1 MSISYSKPI
10 AVIAA
15 KAHEILVS
23 KLKQGGYEVNMLTP
37 ANGEEWHNAIAK
49 AVGIVVASGIR
60 IDEAFLS
67 RASQLRWI
75 ARLGSGMEL
84 IDVEAAAAKGIKV
97 YSSPEGNANA
107 VGEHALG
114 MLLSLMH
121 KISSS
126 SREVI
131 NHQWI
136 REANRGT
143 ELSGKT
149 VGIIG
154 FGNTGRAFANVLKG
168 FNVTVLAHDKYQ
180 FGFGNEWIKEASVDQ
195 VLRYSHIVSIHLP
208 LNKETF
214 HYVNEDFFS
223 KLKEQPII
231 INTSRGEILETRAL
245 IEAFDKNQVRGAALD
260 VLENEDLGSY
270 SSAENELLIRL
281 LDKPEVLITPHIAGY
296 SYEAFYHMSRII
308 ADKLGL

>member
-1 MSISYSKPI
+1 MSTSYPKPI
-10 AVIAA
+10 VVIAA
-15 KAHEILVS
+15 RAHEILTS

-37 ANGEEWHNAIAK
+37 ANGEEWNNAIAK
-49 AVGIVVASGIR
+49 AAGIVVASGIR
-60 IDEAFLS
+60 IDEVFLS
-67 RASQLRWI
+67 QASQLRWI

-84 IDVEAAAAKGIKV
+84 IDVEAAEAKGIKV
-97 YSSPEGNANA
+97 YSSPEGNANS

-121 KISSS
+121 KIISS

-154 FGNTGRAFANVLKG
+154 FGNTGRAFANVLRG
-168 FNVTVLAHDKYQ
+168 FNVTILAYDKYQ
-180 FGFGNEWIKEASVDQ
+180 FGFGNEWIKEASLDQ
-195 VLRYSHIVSIHLP
+195 VLRYSHVVSIHLP
-208 LNKETF
+208 LNQETF
-214 HYVNEDFFS
+214 HYANKDFFI
-223 KLKEQPII
+223 KMKERPII
-231 INTSRGEILETRAL
+231 INTSRGEILDTRAL
-245 IEAFDKNQVRGAALD
+245 IEALENHQVRGAALD

-270 SSAENELLIRL
+270 TPRETEILIRL
-281 LDKPEVLITPHIAGY
+281 LDKPEVLVTPHIAGY
-296 SYEAFYHMSRII
+296 SHEAFYHMSRII
-308 ADKLGL
+308 ADKLEL